1 MEFGEALAL
10 LRNRGTKVALAY
22 IDGNHRGAALNEYLN
37 RIREMGEEMIL
48 IADDIH
54 MNRDMICAWR
64 SIAEGTTA
72 PASVAGPGKQTP
84 DRETVPAS
92 GSRQGTQPTGW
103 ETVPASGSRHA
114 VQPATGKIA
123 AASLE
128 TFRMGMLFCLRNL
141 TPGRYRVR
149 Y

>member
-1 MEFGEALAL
+1 MM
-10 LRNRGTKVALAY
+10 AY

-54 MNRDMICAWR
+54 MNRDMICACR
-64 SIAEGTTA
+64 SIAEGTAA
-72 PASVAGPGKQTP
+72 PASVAGPGKQSP
-84 DRETVPAS
+84 DRETVPASGSRQGTQPTGWETVPAS